1 MMSNKTT
8 ETILNNIISKDFRFT
23 SKLKNNITEEVIKK
37 LGLKTKFQLNDRY
50 EGVSFLDKH
59 LRRVLSCK
67 LIEESLNINLC
78 DKEKP
83 LKCNSNFE
91 YQGKKIII
99 VTSNKM
105 NIVNFINM
113 KFDYLLLV
121 TFRDDYKRGFL
132 KKIIHP
138 NDLIK
143 IGLINEENIGNK
155 KLLSFNLSSVQ

>member
-1 MMSNKTT
+1 MSNKTT

-67 LIEESLNINLC
+67 LIEESLNIILC

>member
-1 MMSNKTT
+1 MMSIKTT
-8 ETILNNIISKDFRFT
+8 ETILNNILSRDFRFT
-23 SKLKNNITEEVIKK
+23 SKLKNSITEEVIKK

-78 DKEKP
+78 DKEKS

-105 NIVNFINM
+105 NIVNFTNM

-121 TFRDDYKRGFL
+121 SFRDNYKRGFL
-132 KKIIHP
+132 KKIIHL

-143 IGLINEENIGNK
+143 IGLINEKNIENK
-155 KLLSFNLSSVQ
+155 KLLSFNLSSLQ